1 MNTSK
6 PKAREAGLPSN
17 GFPGHRSSEFDVL
30 SEERIGSAKK
40 AQRAAE
46 FKKLKISYD
55 EIEDA
60 MQVISQLPPLS
71 LSHSTVFWR

>member
-1 MNTSK
+1 
-6 PKAREAGLPSN
+6 
-17 GFPGHRSSEFDVL
+17 VL

-60 MQVISQLPPLS
+60 MQVISRLLPLS
-71 LSHSTVFWR
+71 LPNSTVLWW